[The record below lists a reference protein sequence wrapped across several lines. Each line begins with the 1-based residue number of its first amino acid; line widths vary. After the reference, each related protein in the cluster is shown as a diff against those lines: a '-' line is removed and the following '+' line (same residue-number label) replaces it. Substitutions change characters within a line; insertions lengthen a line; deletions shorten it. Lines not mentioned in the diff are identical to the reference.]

1 MPTQRKMARPRK
13 EVDQS
18 TYEGRFAARLKAL
31 RVKAG
36 LSVDET
42 AERIGVTPGTIYHW
56 ETAHSFPKPGQ
67 FSILAEALN
76 LKNVRTLFPEK

>member
-1 MPTQRKMARPRK
+1 MARPRK

-36 LSVDET
+36 LSVQEL
-42 AERIGVTPGTIYHW
+42 AERMGVIDKTIYHW
-56 ETAHSFPKPGQ
+56 ESGLHHP
-67 FSILAEALN
+67 SIPDLSKLVEALN
-76 LKNVRTLFPEK
+76 LKSVRTLFPEK